1 MENTNQIDF
10 LTLIRNVI
18 NFIKKYF
25 KIIILSILV
34 ALLAGILNHF
44 YGKKYY
50 KTTIIAT
57 SPVINK
63 QIVYELVSP
72 VRLFILS
79 EQYDSVSEKLNIP
92 YDVAKSIRYFDLDTG
107 ITNAVK
113 ISVHFY
119 DVEKLGKFSEGLMN
133 YLNEIPYVKNTIES
147 RRKYVSQLLQDI
159 NKEIAEL
166 NTLQANIIAIS
177 SESNVQGSVYAGD
190 IFKQMLDLHDRK
202 TLLEEELSKLQKFT
216 IINNQLFIRSN
227 KSLTKSV
234 AVSFVIGF
242 LLGLLVSAII
252 EIKKKL

>member
-10 LTLIRNVI
+10 LTLVRDVI
-18 NFIKKYF
+18 NFFKKYF
-25 KIIILSILV
+25 KIFVLSIVV

-44 YGKKYY
+44 YGKKYF

-72 VRLFILS
+72 VRLFIQS
-79 EQYDSVSEKLNIP
+79 EQYDSVAEKLNIP

-119 DVEKLGKFSEGLMN
+119 DVEKLGNFSEGLMN
-133 YLNEIPYVKNTIES
+133 YLNDIPYVKNSIES
-147 RRKYVSQLLQDI
+147 RRNYVSKVLIDI
-159 NKEIAEL
+159 NKEISEL
-166 NTLQANIIAIS
+166 NTLQSNIIDLS
-177 SESNVQGSVYAGD
+177 SGTKVQGSIYVGD
-190 IFKQMLDLHDRK
+190 MFKQMLELYDRK

-227 KSLTKSV
+227 KSLIKTI
-234 AVSFVIGF
+234 ALSFVIGF
-242 LLGLLVSAII
+242 LLALLISTII
-252 EIKKKL
+252 EIRKKI

>member
-10 LTLIRNVI
+10 LTLIRDVI
-18 NFIKKYF
+18 NFIKKYL
-25 KIIILSILV
+25 KIILLSILV

-44 YGKKYY
+44 YGKKYF
-50 KTTIIAT
+50 KTTIIAS
-57 SPVINK
+57 SPVIDK

-72 VRLFILS
+72 VRFFIQS
-79 EQYDSVSEKLNIP
+79 EQYDSVAEKLNIP

-119 DVEKLGKFSEGLMN
+119 EVEKLGKFSEGLMN
-133 YLNEIPYVKNTIES
+133 YLNEIPYVKKSIES
-147 RRKYVSQLLQDI
+147 RRNYVSKSLQDI
-159 NKEIAEL
+159 NKEISEL

-177 SESNVQGSVYAGD
+177 SNTDFAASVYAGD
-190 IFKQMLDLHDRK
+190 IFKQMLDLYDRK

-227 KSLTKSV
+227 KSILKTV

-242 LLGLLVSAII
+242 LLGLFISAII
-252 EIKKKL
+252 EIKRKL